1 MLTLSKAIAEDRLDE
16 FVRQQ
21 ESVGVAPIPE
31 AAFLSAA
38 SKVIKTSQQSDR
50 TSRSPSSGGSTGK

>member
-1 MLTLSKAIAEDRLDE
+1 VITLATAVKEGRLDY

-21 ESVGVAPIPE
+21 EALGIGPASE

-50 TSRSPSSGGSTGK
+50 TSR